1 MLGFYP
7 PDGQSEVAI
16 TNVGVATA
24 DGLPLERAAL
34 TMPELQ
40 HVVPS
45 DDGDQVV
52 PLTGDDLV
60 VAAQEWAAR
69 AGLIVGPA
77 EELPAALAA
86 EAKAA
91 QAERDAQA
99 TLDADTAALAKAQ
112 AAANIAAIPDTG
124 PQAPQE
130 A

>member
-7 PDGQSEVAI
+7 PDGQAEVAI
-16 TNVGVATA
+16 TNVGVATS

-34 TMPELQ
+34 MMPELQ
-40 HVVPS
+40 RMVAS
-45 DDGDQVV
+45 DDGDQMI

-69 AGLIVGPA
+69 AGLIVGP
-77 EELPAALAA
+77 EDELPAAL
-86 EAKAA
+86 AA

-99 TLDADTAALAKAQ
+99 TLDADATALAKAQ
-112 AAANIAAIPDTG
+112 ATANLAAIPDTG